1 MHAGWWRLRYSL
13 NTSGFWLTY
22 IKVGKA
28 ADLALVAGDPSVRIG
43 DLRQTRTIMLDGGL
57 LDADALRTAAGFS
70 GRPK

>member
-1 MHAGWWRLRYSL
+1 MPATLVGQEKHTGS
-13 NTSGFWLTY
+13 

-43 DLRQTRTIMLDGGL
+43 DLRHTRVVMLDGKL